1 MKIQY
6 EERGGIAG
14 ISKVATIDT
23 NHPSFSGQSEEIH
36 SIVDSSKFFTLPLK
50 TAQPHK
56 GAADYITYTITI
68 ETDDGQKRT
77 VETTDGSKP
86 PELNSLISYL
96 KKKAQPLR
104 KYPR

>member
-6 EERGGIAG
+6 EERDGIAG

-23 NHPSFSGQSEEIH
+23 NHPSFSGESKEIH
-36 SIVDSSKFFTLPLK
+36 SIVDSSKFFALPLK
-50 TAQPHK
+50 TAQPHR

-96 KKKAQPLR
+96 KKKAQPVR
-104 KYPR
+104 RNP